1 MTSERDI
8 EELILLAKQHRLTR
22 LLIAD
27 EDASVEISLPPSGV
41 ATAAEAPTPTQ
52 PESDQEARPATV
64 DIRATVVGYFRSP
77 TEHFKVGALVD
88 SDTLLGEIETL
99 GLSNPVIAQARG
111 RIREI
116 LVDEGQPV
124 QYGQVIAVLEEQR

>member
-1 MTSERDI
+1 MTSEHDI
-8 EELILLAKQHRLTR
+8 EALILLAKEHRLTR

-27 EDASVEISLPPSGV
+27 EDASVEISLPPSGF
-41 ATAAEAPTPTQ
+41 APAAEAPTPVQT
-52 PESDQEARPATV
+52 ESQEEDRPTTV
-64 DIRATVVGYFRSP
+64 DVRATVVGYFRSP
-77 TEHFKVGALVD
+77 TEHLRVGAMVE

-99 GLSNPVIAQARG
+99 GLSNPVLAQARG

-116 LVDEGQPV
+116 LIEEGQPV